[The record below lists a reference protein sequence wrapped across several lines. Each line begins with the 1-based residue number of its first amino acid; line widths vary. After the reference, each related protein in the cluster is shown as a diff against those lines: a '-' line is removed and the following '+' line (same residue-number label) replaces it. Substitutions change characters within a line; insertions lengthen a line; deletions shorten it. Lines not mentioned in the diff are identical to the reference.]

1 MIKSVKIK
9 NFQSHRKTFLEF
21 DKGVNVIVGA
31 TDSGKSAI
39 IRALRWLVWNRPTGD
54 AFCSTW
60 GGNTHVS
67 VETETHS
74 IARNKGKENNYVF
87 KKAGEEEVIELK
99 AFGTGTPTEVQEVLN
114 INEINLQQQLDKP
127 FLLSDSPGQV
137 AGFFNKIAGIDLID
151 NSIKAI
157 QKEIRATTQN
167 IVSLKGILDDETE
180 ELKKYDNLD
189 TIETEIERLE
199 KLKRKEAG
207 LVRRG
212 RELFALVYN
221 LKEIDEEIAEIN
233 KLRKYEKRVDTLI
246 SKIEQRNI
254 LLAKRNGLNFL
265 ISKYE
270 KQGEKLAEYGKLM
283 ALDKQ
288 LTPILQ
294 NIAKKG
300 LLQGKLATLKG
311 WVGKYNRLTD
321 SITQTGLKQAELNK
335 QYSEIEICPFC
346 GTKLK

>member
-99 AFGTGTPTEVQEVLN
+99 AFGTGTPTEVQEILN

-151 NSIKAI
+151 SSIKSI
-157 QKEIRATTQN
+157 QKEIRATTQT
-167 IVSLKGILDDETE
+167 ISSLKEILVNEIE
-180 ELKKYDNLD
+180 ELKKYDNIA

-199 KLKRKEAG
+199 KLKRKETG

-212 RELFALVYN
+212 KELFALVYN
-221 LKEIDEEIAEIN
+221 LKEIDGEIAEIN

-246 SKIEQRNI
+246 AKIEQRNI

>member
-31 TDSGKSAI
+31 SDSGKTAI

-54 AFCSTW
+54 SFCSTW

-67 VETETHS
+67 VETDTHKIS
-74 IARNKGKENNYVF
+74 RNKGKENNYVVQQND
-87 KKAGEEEVIELK
+87 KKPIEFK
-99 AFGTGTPTEVQEVLN
+99 AFGTGTPTDIQEILN

-157 QKEIRATTQN
+157 QKEIRATTQT
-167 IVSLKGILDDETE
+167 ITSLKEIVEEENE

-189 TIETEIERLE
+189 IVEKEIVRLE
-199 KLKRKEAG
+199 KLERKKTG

-221 LKEIDEEIAEIN
+221 IKDVDSEIAEIN
-233 KLRKYEKRVDTLI
+233 KLRKYEKRVDLLI
-246 SKIEQRNI
+246 GKVEQRNA
-254 LLAKRNGLNFL
+254 LLVKRNSLNFL
-265 ISKYE
+265 IGKYQKQDE
-270 KQGEKLAEYGKLM
+270 KMSEYRKLL
-283 ALDKQ
+283 ALDGQ
-288 LTPILQ
+288 LTPLLQ
-294 NIAKKG
+294 NIAKRA
-300 LLQGKLATLKG
+300 LLEAKLATFKAWL
-311 WVGKYNRLTD
+311 VKYNRLTTELD
-321 SITQTGLKQAELNK
+321 QTALKLAELNK
-335 QYSEIEICPFC
+335 QYEQIEICPFC
-346 GTKLK
+346 GNKLK

>member
-67 VETETHS
+67 VETETHK
-74 IARNKGKENNYVF
+74 IARNKGKENNYVVQQNN
-87 KKAGEEEVIELK
+87 EEPIEFK

-151 NSIKAI
+151 SSIKSI

-199 KLKRKEAG
+199 KLKRKEVG

-233 KLRKYEKRVDTLI
+233 KLRKYEKRVDSLI
-246 SKIEQRNI
+246 AKIEQRNI

>member
-99 AFGTGTPTEVQEVLN
+99 AFGTGTPTEVQEILN

-151 NSIKAI
+151 SSIKSI

-199 KLKRKEAG
+199 KLKRKEVG

-233 KLRKYEKRVDTLI
+233 KLRKYEKRVDSLI
-246 SKIEQRNI
+246 AKIEQRNI

-283 ALDKQ
+283 ALGQTTNANTTKYSQ
-288 LTPILQ
+288 KRLTTRQISHF
-294 NIAKKG
+294 KG
-300 LLQGKLATLKG
+300 LGRQ
-311 WVGKYNRLTD
+311 V
-321 SITQTGLKQAELNK
+321 
-335 QYSEIEICPFC
+335 
-346 GTKLK
+346 